1 MPKEYDLVIIGAGTG
16 GYTAAVKAAK
26 EGLKTAVVEKDRE
39 GGTCLHQGCI
49 PSKALLKS
57 AEMYREMQES
67 AQYGISASDVTLQ
80 FDKVQS
86 RKDTVVEQLHRGVK
100 SLMNKDSIDIYKG
113 TGRILGPSIFS
124 PRAGTISVER
134 NDEQE
139 NAMLLP
145 KHVMIA
151 TGSRPRQFPGLEA
164 DGTTIMTSD
173 HALELNELPAS
184 IIIVG
189 GGVIGVEF
197 ASMMSDFGVEV
208 TVIENTSRL
217 LPQEDQDVA
226 KEMEKSLKN
235 RGVHIYTA
243 GNVLEKKYSDE
254 DSVTLQVEQNG
265 QPFELTAGKVLLCIG
280 RQANIEDIGIEN
292 TDIETE
298 NGVVVTDGAGRTKE
312 THIYA
317 IGDVRGGMQLAHTAS
332 REGINAVEDMLMRM
346 PEPVDPARV
355 PRCTYSRPETASIG
369 WTQEQAENRY
379 EYVKVSRVPF
389 QALGRAVVQ
398 GKTEGFVKFVV
409 NGANDDLLGV
419 HMFGDGV
426 TELISEAS
434 LAMLVDAANTEL
446 AETIHPHPSLS
457 EIFGEAALAVENRA
471 IHF

>member
-49 PSKALLKS
+49 PSKTLLKS

-67 AQYGISASDVTLQ
+67 AQYGISTSDVTLE

-86 RKDTVVEQLHRGVK
+86 RKDSVVEQLHRGVK
-100 SLMNKDSIDIYKG
+100 SLMNKDSIDIYRG

-124 PRAGTISVER
+124 PRAGTISVEM

-151 TGSRPRQFPGLEA
+151 TGSRPRQLPGLEA
-164 DGTTIMTSD
+164 DGTTILTSD
-173 HALELNELPAS
+173 HALQLHKLPAS

-208 TVIENTSRL
+208 TVMENTSRL
-217 LPQEDQDVA
+217 LPNEDQDVA
-226 KEMEKSLKN
+226 KEMEKTLKN
-235 RGVHIYTA
+235 RGVHIYTDSH
-243 GNVLEKKYSDE
+243 VLEKKHSDA
-254 DSVTLQVEQNG
+254 DSVTLHAEQNG
-265 QPFELTAGKVLLCIG
+265 RQFELTAEKTLLCIG
-280 RQANIEDIGIEN
+280 RRANIEDIGIEN

-298 NGVVVTDGAGRTKE
+298 NGVVVTDGTGRTKE

-317 IGDVRGGMQLAHTAS
+317 VGDVRGGMLAHTAS
-332 REGINAVEDMLMRM
+332 KEGINAVDHMLMRT
-346 PEPVDPARV
+346 PEPLDPARV

-369 WTQEQAENRY
+369 WTQEQAENKY
-379 EYVKVSRVPF
+379 DSVNVSRVPF
-389 QALGRAVVQ
+389 QALGRAVVH
-398 GKTEGFVKFVV
+398 GHTDGFVKFVV
-409 NGANDDLLGV
+409 NGDNDDLLGV
-419 HMFGDGV
+419 HMIGSGV

-446 AETIHPHPSLS
+446 TETIHPHPSLS
-457 EIFGEAALAVENRA
+457 EIFGEAALAVENKA